1 MQRLGLCSEPFMHSS
16 QPPCRLDLGEVQ
28 IDCSLKATADTR
40 PMENEGS
47 LRKQIRSGAT
57 CIGFPSSIEDRFP
70 NAGAC
75 EGERSQCLVSRAGVM
90 SRFPVLTRAR
100 RIRGVRASKVLMF
113 S

>member
-70 NAGAC
+70 NAAAC
-75 EGERSQCLVSRAGVM
+75 KGKKLQGDVSRAGVM
-90 SRFPVLTRAR
+90 SYLPITTLAR
-100 RIRGVRASKVLMF
+100 RRQDSRRS